1 MGLAENLEAMLA
13 GGEDSARLRF
23 ALGSEYLK
31 LGEAAKA
38 VSHLSMAVTLDPDYS
53 AAWKL
58 LGRAQIQ
65 AGLGVDAIASYE
77 RGIEAAC
84 RGGDQQAEREM
95 RIFLKRLVSGE

>member
-1 MGLAENLEAMLA
+1 MGLAENLEDILA

-38 VSHLSMAVTLDPDYS
+38 ISHLSIAVTLDPDYS

-58 LGRAQIQ
+58 LGRTQTR
-65 AGLGVDAIASYE
+65 AGLCADAIASYE
-77 RGIEAAC
+77 RGILAAS
-84 RGGDQQAEREM
+84 RGGDHQAEREM